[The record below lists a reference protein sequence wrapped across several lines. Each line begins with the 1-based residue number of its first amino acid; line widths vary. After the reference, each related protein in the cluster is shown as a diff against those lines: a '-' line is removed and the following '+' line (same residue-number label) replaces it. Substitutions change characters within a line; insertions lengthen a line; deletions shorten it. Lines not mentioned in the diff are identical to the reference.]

1 MAKLSIS
8 QGWDE
13 TRAILARDG
22 KLIAAVA
29 LALFVL
35 PGIVLNIAV
44 PRAPAGQMWQPSPT
58 AMVILAVV
66 LLITLVGQLSVV
78 RLALGPHITVGEAI
92 SHGARRLLP
101 YVGAFLLW
109 SVPLLAIG
117 SVLYT
122 MSNPQGRSPS
132 VAAAIALLA
141 VTALGVFISVRLML
155 LSAVASAESGGPLAI
170 LQRTWALTRGNWWR
184 LFGFVVMLLIAAMA
198 AIWAVGAV
206 VGVVAK
212 LAFGD
217 LSPLSIGGLI
227 VVIVGQLLSAAISV
241 VLLVMIARLYA
252 QRAGAGGAQASVPS
266 SGI

>member
-8 QGWDE
+8 QAWDE
-13 TRAILARDG
+13 ARAILARDG

-35 PGIVLNIAV
+35 PGIVLNVAV
-44 PRAPAGQMWQPSPT
+44 PRAPAGQIWHPSPS
-58 AMVILAVV
+58 AMIILAVV

-109 SVPLLAIG
+109 SVPLLAVG

-122 MSNPQGRSPS
+122 MSNPQSPS
-132 VAAAIALLA
+132 VAAAIGLLA
-141 VTALGVFISVRLML
+141 VTGLGVFISVRLML
-155 LSAVASAESGGPLAI
+155 LSAVASAESGGPIAI

-184 LFGFVVMLLIAAMA
+184 LFGFVVMLLIAALA

-206 VGVVAK
+206 VGVLAK

-241 VLLVMIARLYA
+241 VLLVMVARLYA
-252 QRAGAGGAQASVPS
+252 QRAGVGGAQASVPS